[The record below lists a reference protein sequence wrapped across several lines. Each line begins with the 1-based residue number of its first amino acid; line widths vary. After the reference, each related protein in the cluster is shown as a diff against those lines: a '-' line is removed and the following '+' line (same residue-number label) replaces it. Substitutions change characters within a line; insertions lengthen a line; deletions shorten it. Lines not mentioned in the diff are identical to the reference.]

1 MAADVVLAAVLA
13 SLALVSLAATYDQIR
28 GQQGRS
34 FHPTGT
40 VAAVVWLLAITLP
53 QAWRRQYPLT
63 VATAVTVAFLGARII
78 ATVPETSVT
87 TLAIWLAIYS
97 AAVHGHKPARTWVL
111 SLCYGA
117 VVAELAR
124 EVFFLPRHEPISALS
139 FLLFYNVVVV
149 LLPWLLGAA
158 IRALREHQREL
169 ADQAVELQREREE
182 NARQAVF
189 AERVRIA
196 RELHDVV
203 AHHVSVM
210 GVQAAGA
217 RRVLDR
223 QPELAAEALSSIEA
237 SSRQAVGEMH
247 GLLGFL
253 RRADEADD
261 PAPQPG
267 LAQLGDLVAQSGEA
281 ELTVDLRIEGEPRPL
296 SATLEVSAYRVV
308 QEALTNTR
316 KHSGT
321 TSASV
326 RVRYGVA
333 ALEVEVLDEGP
344 GAVASA
350 EPTHYGHGLIGMR
363 ERAVLHG
370 GYLRAGPRPEGGF
383 GVYASFPLHG
393 KLG

>member
-97 AAVHGHKPARTWVL
+97 AAVHGHK
-111 SLCYGA
+111 
-117 VVAELAR
+117 
-124 EVFFLPRHEPISALS
+124 
-139 FLLFYNVVVV
+139 
-149 LLPWLLGAA
+149 
-158 IRALREHQREL
+158 
-169 ADQAVELQREREE
+169 
-182 NARQAVF
+182 
-189 AERVRIA
+189 
-196 RELHDVV
+196 VV

-267 LAQLGDLVAQSGEA
+267 LAQLGALVAQSGEA